1 MAEKR
6 VQVEMFSRPGCHL
19 CDDALKVINDAR
31 TRYAFDFRVI
41 NVDEDAERASA
52 YVEQIP
58 VIHING
64 SKAFKFQVDPSELE
78 SKLERLWN
86 L

>member
-1 MAEKR
+1 MAEER

-19 CDDALKVINDAR
+19 CDDALKVIEDAR
-31 TRYAFDFRVI
+31 TRYAFGFRVI
-41 NVDEDAERASA
+41 NVDEDADRAST
-52 YVEQIP
+52 YGEEIP

-64 SKAFKFQVDPSELE
+64 SKAFKFRVDPSELE
-78 SKLERLWN
+78 RKLERLWN